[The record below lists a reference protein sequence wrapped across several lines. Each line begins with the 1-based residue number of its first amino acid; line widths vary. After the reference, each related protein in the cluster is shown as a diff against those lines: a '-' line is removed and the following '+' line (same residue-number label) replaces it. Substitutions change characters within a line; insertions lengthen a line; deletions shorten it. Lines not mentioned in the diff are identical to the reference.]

1 LFSDSG
7 VSFGRVSTLFIIWS
21 LTSFVCEIPSGAW
34 ADSFDRR
41 HLLVLSAV
49 IYGGGFSAWILMPT
63 YAGFAFG
70 FVLWGL
76 SSAIM
81 SGTFESLLY
90 DELLVRKTV
99 TAYPWLIGWAHSTAM
114 IANVS
119 ASLLAAPLFALGG
132 YGLVGWTSVGIAGL
146 QALLATTLP
155 VSPAARRP
163 SSVTDQSVHD
173 VVEET
178 EAWAGRYV
186 AMLRAGVHQAA
197 TLVEVRRVVLIASV
211 LIGLMAYDEYFP
223 LIARDHGVATS
234 TVPYLVGLA
243 VVGQLVGT
251 ALAGWTARMSA
262 RTMAV
267 AVMLG
272 GGLISLGSLVSPY
285 AGFAAIAV
293 GYGLLNNSI
302 IVAGARLQEV
312 ITGPARA
319 TVTSVHGFATEVF
332 AVAVYTVF
340 AAGTRWV
347 SVPVLVAALGVP
359 ILVIAECVRRWFPDT
374 GVHIPDELEVAD

>member
-1 LFSDSG
+1 M
-7 VSFGRVSTLFIIWS
+7 GRVSTLFIIWS

-34 ADSFDRR
+34 ADCFDRR
-41 HLLVLSAV
+41 HLLVLSAIV
-49 IYGGGFSAWILMPT
+49 YGCGFSAWMLMPT
-63 YAGFAFG
+63 YAGFVFG

-90 DELLVRKTV
+90 DELRVRNTV

-114 IANVS
+114 FANVL

-132 YGLVGWTSVGIAGL
+132 YGLVGWTSVGIAGF
-146 QALLATTLP
+146 QALLANSLP

-163 SSVTDQSVHD
+163 SRAANQSVH

-178 EAWAGRYV
+178 GGWARRYA
-186 AMLRAGVHQAA
+186 AMLRAGVHEAA
-197 TLVEVRRVVLIASV
+197 TVVEVRRVVLIASV
-211 LIGLMAYDEYFP
+211 LIGLTAYDEYFP

-234 TVPYLVGLA
+234 IVPYLVGLA

-251 ALAGWTARMSA
+251 ALAGRTARMSA

-272 GGLISLGSLVSPY
+272 GGLISLGALVTPY
-285 AGFAAIAV
+285 AGFVAIAV
-293 GYGLLNNSI
+293 GYGLLNNAM

-319 TVTSVHGFATEVF
+319 TVTSVHGFATEVY
-332 AVAVYTVF
+332 AVAVYAVF
-340 AAGTRWV
+340 AAGARWV

-359 ILVIAECVRRWFPDT
+359 ILVIAECVRRWFPDS
-374 GVHIPDELEVAD
+374 GVRIADELEAAD

>member
-1 LFSDSG
+1 
-7 VSFGRVSTLFIIWS
+7 
-21 LTSFVCEIPSGAW
+21 
-34 ADSFDRR
+34 
-41 HLLVLSAV
+41 
-49 IYGGGFSAWILMPT
+49 
-63 YAGFAFG
+63 
-70 FVLWGL
+70 
-76 SSAIM
+76 
-81 SGTFESLLY
+81 
-90 DELLVRKTV
+90 
-99 TAYPWLIGWAHSTAM
+99 
-114 IANVS
+114 
-119 ASLLAAPLFALGG
+119 
-132 YGLVGWTSVGIAGL
+132 
-146 QALLATTLP
+146 
-155 VSPAARRP
+155 
-163 SSVTDQSVHD
+163 
-173 VVEET
+173 
-178 EAWAGRYV
+178 
-186 AMLRAGVHQAA
+186 
-197 TLVEVRRVVLIASV
+197 
-211 LIGLMAYDEYFP
+211 
-223 LIARDHGVATS
+223 VATS

-251 ALAGWTARMSA
+251 ALAGRTARMSA

-293 GYGLLNNSI
+293 GYGLLNNAM